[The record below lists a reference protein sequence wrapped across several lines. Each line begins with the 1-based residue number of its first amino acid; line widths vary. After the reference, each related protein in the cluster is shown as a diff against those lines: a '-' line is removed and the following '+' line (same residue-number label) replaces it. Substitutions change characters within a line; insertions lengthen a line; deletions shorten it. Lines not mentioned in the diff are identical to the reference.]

1 MSSDIQS
8 IKQPYETRW
17 RQEIQPLTSDQKSQL
32 QSILSQYDPAQLT
45 ADDAKSIFKSLRDAG
60 IRPSQE
66 VNDLMSAAG
75 FDTEQMA
82 KLAKPQGHNGH
93 HGHHG
98 VKPREGQNPSSEI
111 DTSAL
116 QTMQSILD
124 QYDLTNLSA
133 EQKTSLVKQLNEAGL
148 LKPGT
153 QIDLKA

>member
-8 IKQPYETRW
+8 IKHPYETRW
-17 RQEIQPLTSDQKSQL
+17 RQEITPLTSDQKSQL
-32 QSILSQYDPAQLT
+32 QAILSQFDPAKVT
-45 ADDAKSIFKSLRDAG
+45 ADDAKSIFKSLREAG

-75 FDTEQMA
+75 FDTDQLG

-98 VKPREGQNPSSEI
+98 VKPKEGQDPSAEV
-111 DTSAL
+111 DTSTL
-116 QTMQSILD
+116 QTLQSILD

-133 EQKTSLVKQLNEAGL
+133 DQKTSLVKQLNEAGL

-153 QIDLKA
+153 QVDLKA